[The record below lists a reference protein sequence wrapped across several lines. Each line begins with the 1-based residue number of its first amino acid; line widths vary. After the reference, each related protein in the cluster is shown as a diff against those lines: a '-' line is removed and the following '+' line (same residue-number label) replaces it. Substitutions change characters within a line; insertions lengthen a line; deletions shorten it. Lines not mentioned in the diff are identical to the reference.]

1 MDKKN
6 CYIDYLSLFLP
17 VYLSLI
23 TGSIEGLFMLSFSCK
38 GLHKKVVI
46 FFFTFQNLTF
56 IISQDWNTE
65 MKLTEKN
72 MSLIGSVHCKK
83 GEFSLLSVS
92 ISCIC
97 VFGA

>member
-1 MDKKN
+1 M
-6 CYIDYLSLFLP
+6 
-17 VYLSLI
+17 
-23 TGSIEGLFMLSFSCK
+23 SFSSCLFILK
-38 GLHKKVVI
+38 QALLKVDLNFHYHVRACIKKVVI

>member
-6 CYIDYLSLFLP
+6 CYIDYLCLFLL

-23 TGSIEGLFMLSFSCK
+23 TGSIEGLFKLPSSCK

>member
-1 MDKKN
+1 MGKKN
-6 CYIDYLSLFLP
+6 CYIEYLSLFSCLFI
-17 VYLSLI
+17 LKI
-23 TGSIEGLFMLSFSCK
+23 GSIEDLFKLPLSCK